1 MIVDH
6 IIWEATVPSQSYNNE
21 NFASAGTGEN
31 TEKHVP
37 LTLGSAA
44 SESTPSSWRLC
55 AGGRGAGGGGRGA
68 GAGAVLGPAG

>member
-31 TEKHVP
+31 TEKQATSRHP
-37 LTLGSAA
+37 GLGG
-44 SESTPSSWRLC
+44 E
-55 AGGRGAGGGGRGA
+55 
-68 GAGAVLGPAG
+68 